1 MDNGLNLHREPA
13 ILQDAEQDVV
23 VMMIREGYPN
33 AAVAGPRQ
41 GKLARNPGEN
51 HHPDFQSPKT
61 RIDLEDE
68 NGCGP
73 A

>member
-41 GKLARNPGEN
+41 ERYAHNLAEN
-51 HHPDFQSPKT
+51 HHPDLQSPRT
-61 RIDLEDE
+61 RID
-68 NGCGP
+68 P
-73 A
+73 